1 MLRVGAGTM
10 PKCFK
15 LTVNLV
21 GPAGTNPFLVVGLML
36 SLEERC
42 RSFSH
47 PRLVAPECQTN
58 EDD

>member
-1 MLRVGAGTM
+1 M